1 MEGVR
6 YYIYIL
12 KLAHGGYYIG
22 CTKNIEK
29 RLAAHFRSGGAIAT
43 KENKAVC
50 IDRIYT
56 LIDYKIGGEF
66 AHTIAEVLIACR
78 YCDVFG
84 SDLVRGAKHGK
95 GWDDSAS
102 PNSLKII
109 QRVRTLANN
118 AEGIKLI
125 HRINAFYFVNPSYW
139 VGKMSKTPSAFDLLL
154 NPPS

>member
-1 MEGVR
+1 MEGVQ

-12 KLAHGGYYIG
+12 QLAHGGYYVG

-29 RLAAHFRSGGAIAT
+29 RLAVHFRNGGSIAT
-43 KENKAVC
+43 KEIKAVC

-56 LIDYKIGGEF
+56 LLDYKVGREF

-84 SDLVRGAKHGK
+84 SHLVRGAKHGK

-102 PNSLKII
+102 SNGLKII

-118 AEGIKLI
+118 AEGIELM
-125 HRINAFYFVNPSYW
+125 HRINPFYFADSSYW
-139 VGKMSKTPSAFDLLL
+139 AGKMSKTPSTFDILL
-154 NPPS
+154 NPS

>member
-1 MEGVR
+1 MEEIQ

-12 KLAHGGYYIG
+12 QLAHGGYYIG

-29 RLAAHFRSGGAIAT
+29 RLTTHFRNGGSIAT
-43 KENKAVC
+43 KEIKAVC

-84 SDLVRGAKHGK
+84 THLVRGGKHGK

-102 PNSLKII
+102 SNSLKII
-109 QRVRTLANN
+109 QRVRTLANS
-118 AEGIKLI
+118 AEGIKMM
-125 HRINAFYFVNPSYW
+125 HRINPFYFVNPSYW
-139 VGKMSKTPSAFDLLL
+139 VGKMSKSPSTFDLF
-154 NPPS
+154 SIVR